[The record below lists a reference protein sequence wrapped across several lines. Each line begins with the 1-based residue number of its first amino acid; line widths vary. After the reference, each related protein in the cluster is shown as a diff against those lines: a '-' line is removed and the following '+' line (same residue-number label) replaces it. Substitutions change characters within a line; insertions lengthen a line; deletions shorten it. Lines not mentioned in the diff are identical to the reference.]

1 MSHLLA
7 EGGGFHIGFVFL
19 IGIFMDLI
27 VIIMRVPD
35 N

>member
-1 MSHLLA
+1 MSHLLR
-7 EGGGFHIGFVFL
+7 EGGGFHIVFVFL
-19 IGIFMDLI
+19 IGVLTDLM

>member
-1 MSHLLA
+1 MSHLVG
-7 EGGGFHIGFVFL
+7 EGGGYHIVFVFL